1 MATPTF
7 PVIRIEGPPRE
18 RGRQYG
24 RLAAERIAAS
34 LALYQGAW
42 AGSGGLDRAQVL
54 ERARAFIPG
63 IEARFPQ
70 QMEELR
76 GMAEGAE
83 RLVEELVALNAR
95 TELLYG
101 SAGGAGAATEGCT
114 AAAILPRKPGDP
126 VLIGQNWDWKP
137 DSRELAILLQVHPDC
152 GPACMT
158 FVEAGMMARNGM
170 NAAGIGLCGNF
181 LNAAGDFSRAGVPIP
196 FVRRAILASASL
208 PEAVGQVLNAPRAF
222 SSNHLLAHRDGE
234 AIDLEATPAQVFSVF
249 PQDGLLVHANH
260 FQAGAGHVVD
270 TGVARFPDSLFRDR
284 RVRAA
289 LAATRGRL
297 NATHL
302 QRALRDHFGH
312 PYGVCRHRA
321 VGADGNELETVASVV
336 MDLSAGTMAVAH
348 GPVCENGYT
357 VYAPFAPVAAGAA
370 VSG

>member
-1 MATPTF
+1 MPTPTF

-18 RGRQYG
+18 RGQQYG
-24 RLAAERIAAS
+24 RLAAGRIGAS
-34 LALYQGAW
+34 LDLYQDAW
-42 AGSGGLDRAQVL
+42 SSGGQLNRAQVL

-63 IEARFPQ
+63 IEARFPEQ
-70 QMEELR
+70 LEELR
-76 GMAEGAE
+76 GMAEGAG
-83 RLVEELVALNAR
+83 RQVEELVALNAR

-101 SAGGAGAATEGCT
+101 TSGGAGDEGCT
-114 AAAILPRKPGDP
+114 AAAVLPRKAGAP

-137 DSRELAILLQVHPDC
+137 GSRALAILLQVYPER

-170 NAAGIGLCGNF
+170 NSAGIGLCGNF

-196 FVRRAILASASL
+196 FVRRSILSSASL

-234 AIDLEATPAQVFSVF
+234 AIDLEATPAQVFTVF

-260 FQAGAGHVVD
+260 FQGSGGHVVD

-284 RVRAA
+284 RVRAS
-289 LAATRGRL
+289 LAASRGAL

-302 QRALRDHFGH
+302 QRALGDHFGH

-321 VGADGNELETVASVV
+321 VGADGTELETVASVV

-348 GPVCENGYT
+348 GPVCEHGYT
-357 VYAPFAPVAAGAA
+357 VYTPFAQPAAGEAA
-370 VSG
+370 AG